1 MDILYIYKH
10 LKQLNYLAAE
20 KTKGKQ
26 KQKQKQKKKKMEKI
40 YPSTFELVLVQINL
54 LDYYL

>member
-1 MDILYIYKH
+1 MDIVYIYKH

-26 KQKQKQKKKKMEKI
+26 KQKQKQKKKKKNGEDLSKYI
-40 YPSTFELVLVQINL
+40 
-54 LDYYL
+54 

>member
-1 MDILYIYKH
+1 MDIVYIYKH

-26 KQKQKQKKKKMEKI
+26 KQKQKQKKKKKNGEDLSKYI
-40 YPSTFELVLVQINL
+40 WISFSPN
-54 LDYYL
+54 

>member
-26 KQKQKQKKKKMEKI
+26 KQKQKQKKKNGEDLSKYI
-40 YPSTFELVLVQINL
+40 
-54 LDYYL
+54 

>member
-1 MDILYIYKH
+1 MDIVYIYKH

-26 KQKQKQKKKKMEKI
+26 KQKQKQKKKNGEDLSKYI
-40 YPSTFELVLVQINL
+40 
-54 LDYYL
+54 

>member
-26 KQKQKQKKKKMEKI
+26 KQKQKQKKKMEKI

>member
-1 MDILYIYKH
+1 MDIVYIYKH

-26 KQKQKQKKKKMEKI
+26 KQKQKQKKKKNGEDLSKYI
-40 YPSTFELVLVQINL
+40 
-54 LDYYL
+54 

>member
-1 MDILYIYKH
+1 MDIVYIYKH

-26 KQKQKQKKKKMEKI
+26 KQKQKQKKKNGEDLSKYI
-40 YPSTFELVLVQINL
+40 WISFSPN
-54 LDYYL
+54 

>member
-1 MDILYIYKH
+1 MDIVYIYKH

-26 KQKQKQKKKKMEKI
+26 KQKQKQKKKKWRRFI
-40 YPSTFELVLVQINL
+40 QVHLN
-54 LDYYL
+54 